1 MERIMGTKSWRYNR
15 KNYSVRKWYKNDSCL
30 KQNCHN
36 IQEYWNVQVQQSL
49 FMVVTVA
56 AIGAA
61 WEAKSLKSFNNLT

>member
-15 KNYSVRKWYKNDSCL
+15 KIILLENDIRTICL

-36 IQEYWNVQVQQSL
+36 IRNIGIIAGSAIVI
-49 FMVVTVA
+49 FMVVAVA

-61 WEAKSLKSFNNLT
+61 WEAKSLKNL